1 MGISVKISELSLE
14 YWAVKRPLLVLSW
27 KKNGWVVVVHTFN
40 PSTRSQRQ
48 EDLYELEARLVY
60 RMRFR
65 TAKATQRYLEMS

>member
-1 MGISVKISELSLE
+1 MGISVKISELSLV

-27 KKNGWVVVVHTFN
+27 KKKSEWVVVVHTFN

-65 TAKATQRYLEMS
+65 TAKATQRYLS